1 MSPLTIRGR
10 RHQASGMLLIGVA
23 MLAVALAVTGCEETR
38 NVSGGAASLDGG
50 PKKFA
55 KDGIKALQEGRL
67 QDAQSDFNAALKLDI
82 RSSQMQFLNGLTYH
96 LRALREDRSLLP
108 LAEEGYQLAIQFDP
122 TNWQARYQLGL
133 LYLDQ
138 RNFAQARTALA
149 DAMLYND
156 RDPDLI
162 YSLAVAAYY
171 AQDPVTAAGAL
182 TRLRQLKPNDPRVLR
197 ASTMVLAALGKPD
210 EAKAML
216 SRYVATAPRA
226 DEANFLARRIKDWEY
241 VHGRVQPA
249 SFRPP
254 LGDAGKAGG
263 ARPQLAQDSAP
274 NPFAPAAP
282 NPFGAAPDASQPQPA
297 PAPDQSAQPGMA
309 PGPIPGAPPDQTQP
323 GAIPGAPPDAAAQQP
338 YGTPQPGAP
347 VMPVGATDP
356 NQKMVIVDVV
366 IVSSE
371 EDINTAK
378 GVNLL
383 NGLQFMFG
391 SSSLPGLAASF
402 VSGTGATHTIT
413 RTITI
418 PAITYSLN
426 IANSGTNRSE
436 ILARPSL
443 VATSGVKSE
452 FFSGSNIRAAAV
464 ATVAG
469 GAPTGSI
476 DVDKDIGV
484 KLGITP
490 QFLDSG
496 KVRLQVEAERTF
508 LRNTTSSVNFQF
520 QINTSKT
527 NVNANVVMNLGET
540 LILSGL
546 SEKETDNVRD
556 GVPGLENVPGLQ
568 YFFSRQTTRDYN
580 KSVLILLTPR
590 TTEYVYRPR
599 DVREREQATMTPD
612 QRVLSELQSRYTDW
626 FRPYP
631 NWASVFHHLQE
642 NQLYREFR
650 TGDVTLEHWETQTE
664 LRNRLSKLPDFL
676 LY

>member
-1 MSPLTIRGR
+1 
-10 RHQASGMLLIGVA
+10 MLLIGVA

-82 RSSQMQFLNGLTYH
+82 RSSPMQYLNGLTYH

-138 RNFAQARTALA
+138 RNFPQARTALA

-156 RDPDLI
+156 RDPAVL

-171 AQDPVTAAGAL
+171 AEDPVTAAGAL
-182 TRLRQLKPNDPRVLR
+182 TRLRELTPNDPRVLR
-197 ASTMVLAALGKPD
+197 ASTMVMAALGKPD
-210 EAKAML
+210 EAQAML
-216 SRYVATAPRA
+216 SRYVATAPPA
-226 DEANFLARRIKDWEY
+226 DDARFLARRLKDWEY

-254 LGDAGKAGG
+254 LGDAGKAAGV
-263 ARPQLAQDSAP
+263 RPQLAQGAAP

-297 PAPDQSAQPGMA
+297 PAPDQSAQPGVV

-323 GAIPGAPPDAAAQQP
+323 GAVPGPIPGAPPDAAAQQP
-338 YGTPQPGAP
+338 FGAPQPGAP
-347 VMPVGATDP
+347 VMPVGPTDP
-356 NQKMVIVDVV
+356 SQKMVIVDVV

-383 NGLQFMFG
+383 NGLQILFG
-391 SSSLPGLAASF
+391 QGITTSAPTAAAFSAAF
-402 VSGTGATHTIT
+402 TGGASAAHTIT
-413 RTITI
+413 RAITI
-418 PAITYSLN
+418 PAISYSLN

-464 ATVAG
+464 SNTAQS
-469 GAPTGSI
+469 GSI

-484 KLGITP
+484 KLGVTP
-490 QFLDSG
+490 QFAENG

-508 LRNTTSSVNFQF
+508 LQNTTSSTNFQF
-520 QINTSKT
+520 QLRTSKT
-527 NVNANVVMNLGET
+527 TVNANVVMNLGET

-556 GVPGLENVPGLQ
+556 GVPGLENVPVIQ
-568 YFFSRQTTRDYN
+568 YFFSRQTTRDFN

-590 TTEYVYRPR
+590 TTEYVFRPR
-599 DVREREQATMTPD
+599 DVREREQATMSPE

-650 TGDVTLEHWETQTE
+650 TGDVTLENWETATE
-664 LRNRLSKLPDFL
+664 LKNRLSKLPDFL

>member
-1 MSPLTIRGR
+1 MRFRPPCESAR
-10 RHQASGMLLIGVA
+10 RPRSTLL
-23 MLAVALAVTGCEETR
+23 LAAAVLATALAVSGCEETR
-38 NVSGGAASLDGG
+38 GVDRGVASLDNG

-55 KDGIKALQEGRL
+55 ADGVKALQKGDLLE
-67 QDAQSDFNAALKLDI
+67 AQRDFNAALKLDI
-82 RSSQMQFLNGLTYH
+82 GNSQVQYLNGLTYH
-96 LRALREDRSLLP
+96 LRALHDDRSLMP
-108 LAEEGYQLAIQFDP
+108 LAEEGYQLAIQFDR

-138 RNFAQARTALA
+138 RDFTKARTALA

-162 YSLAVAAYY
+162 YGLAVAAYY
-171 AQDPVTAAGAL
+171 AEDPVTAAGAL
-182 TRLRQLKPNDPRVLR
+182 TRLRELKPNDPRVLR
-197 ASTMVLAALGKPD
+197 ASAMVMAALGKPD
-210 EAKAML
+210 DARAML
-216 SRYVATAPRA
+216 SRYIATAPSA
-226 DEANFLARRIKDWEY
+226 DDARFLGRRIQDWEY
-241 VHGRVQPA
+241 VHGRVQAA

-254 LGDAGKAGG
+254 LGG
-263 ARPQLAQDSAP
+263 AATDMKTGPQLAQAAP
-274 NPFAPAAP
+274 NPFAPATP
-282 NPFGAAPDASQPQPA
+282 NPFA
-297 PAPDQSAQPGMA
+297 PAQPVPVMPDQGQPPPPPFPDQGAQP
-309 PGPIPGAPPDQTQP
+309 PPM
-323 GAIPGAPPDAAAQQP
+323 PGAPPDAGAPQP
-338 YGTPQPGAP
+338 FAVAPPGAP
-347 VMPVGATDP
+347 VTPVGQTDP
-356 NQKMVIVDVV
+356 AQRMVIVDVV

-383 NGLQFMFG
+383 NGLQIMFG
-391 SSSLPGLAASF
+391 SSSLAGLTASF
-402 VSGTGATHTIT
+402 LSGNGATHTIT
-413 RTITI
+413 RTITV
-418 PAITYSLN
+418 PAVTYSLN

-464 ATVAG
+464 AASNAG
-469 GAPTGSI
+469 SPTGSI

-490 QFLDSG
+490 QFLDNG

-508 LRNTTSSVNFQF
+508 LQNTTSSVNFQF
-520 QINTSKT
+520 QLRTSKT

-556 GVPGLENVPGLQ
+556 GVPGLENVPVVQ
-568 YFFSRQTTRDYN
+568 YFFSRQTTRDFN

-590 TTEYVYRPR
+590 TAEYVFRPR
-599 DVREREQATMTPD
+599 DVREREQAAMSPD

-664 LRNRLSKLPDFL
+664 LKNRLSKLSDFL